1 MAIEL
6 NENASDQ
13 DLKDMIKEADTNCD
27 GGVDIEEFIELMKKA
42 KLIWYISIGYRLKK
56 IK

>member
-1 MAIEL
+1 VAIEL